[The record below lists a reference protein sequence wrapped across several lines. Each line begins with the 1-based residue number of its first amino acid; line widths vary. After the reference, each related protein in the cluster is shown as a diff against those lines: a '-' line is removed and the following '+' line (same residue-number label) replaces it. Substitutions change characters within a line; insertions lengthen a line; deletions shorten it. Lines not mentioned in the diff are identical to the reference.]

1 MIDIW
6 VRDPYIIRVMPII
19 KAAIKHLRQ
28 SEKHRRVNRL
38 AKDRLKQSI
47 KDMVKLAKAK
57 KIDEFKKQLPLVIS
71 LIDKAAKNNLIH
83 KNNAAHKK
91 SRLAHLGSLGT

>member
-1 MIDIW
+1 
-6 VRDPYIIRVMPII
+6 MPII

-28 SEKHRRVNRL
+28 SEKRRKVNRH
-38 AKDRLKQSI
+38 AKDRLKSQLKELI
-47 KDMVKLAKAK
+47 KLAKAK
-57 KIDEFKKQLPLVIS
+57 KLEDFKRRLPEVFS

-91 SRLAHLGSLGT
+91 SRLAHLAAAAK